1 MNSNDFAFGAPEAPT
16 NEEAAEADG
25 RNWYFEGQ
33 RGAEEPADT
42 ASRLD
47 LVQERDA
54 LRLMVTWAYGKL
66 HSRTFNSMDDA
77 LELDRLKLYVEHG
90 IRA

>member
-1 MNSNDFAFGAPEAPT
+1 LSEGLGIT
-16 NEEAAEADG
+16 GAEAKENMQTTESID
-25 RNWYFEGQ
+25 RLFLELSQ
-33 RGAEEPADT
+33 FTQATT
-42 ASRLD
+42 AKELE